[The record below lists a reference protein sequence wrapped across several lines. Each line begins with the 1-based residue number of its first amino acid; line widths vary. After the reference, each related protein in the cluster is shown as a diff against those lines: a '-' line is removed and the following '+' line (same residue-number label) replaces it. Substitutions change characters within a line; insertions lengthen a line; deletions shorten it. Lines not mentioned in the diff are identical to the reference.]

1 MGDGERMVLQGE
13 GGGWAALGSQVQ
25 ETTLSV
31 RHGVVLGSHSGD
43 SVWPEWETKKKN
55 KTINKIKR
63 N

>member
-31 RHGVVLGSHSGD
+31 RHGVALGSHSGD
-43 SVWPEWETKKKN
+43 SVGLSGKQKRKTK
-55 KTINKIKR
+55 
-63 N
+63 